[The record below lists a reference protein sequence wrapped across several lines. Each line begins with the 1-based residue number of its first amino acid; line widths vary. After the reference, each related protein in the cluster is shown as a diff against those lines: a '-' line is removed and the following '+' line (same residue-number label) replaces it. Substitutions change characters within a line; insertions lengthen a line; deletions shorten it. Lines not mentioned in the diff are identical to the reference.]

1 MRIQIRPSNL
11 ILPQRTGDNGE
22 TFQSR
27 VAHRLERFPAQKD
40 AENRLQPAGFRW
52 VTSPFYPS
60 AIRARM
66 PLMSNGLTITD
77 VAKMA
82 NVSVATISRVLSGKP
97 GVSQAKRQE
106 IHSLLERVGYRP
118 NRIAQTLALGR
129 SGLLGVVVSN
139 LRIPFYAQIISV
151 LERHCSLRGYR
162 LLVMDSAHDV
172 EREKLNI
179 DVLREHRAEG
189 FFVIPVHD
197 YDNRVDSDHFL
208 KLKLEKFP
216 FLLIGKIQGLD
227 LDWITFEERETAYRL
242 TRKLME
248 EGRRRFCFM
257 GFDPTNRTVLERLE
271 GIRRALSDGG
281 LELPPDSILDEV
293 GTWSEGGIRAWE
305 PIIRNHFSRP
315 EPPDAL
321 IAANDTLALIAIRNL
336 RKMGLRVPQQV
347 AVAGFDDSD
356 FASLVEPSIT
366 TNAKDIEQI
375 GAEAAKMLLARI
387 DDPKA
392 PTRQVEIP
400 QHLCIRESTDSDLGP
415 VSA

>member
-1 MRIQIRPSNL
+1 
-11 ILPQRTGDNGE
+11 
-22 TFQSR
+22 
-27 VAHRLERFPAQKD
+27 
-40 AENRLQPAGFRW
+40 
-52 VTSPFYPS
+52 
-60 AIRARM
+60 
-66 PLMSNGLTITD
+66 MSNGLTISD
-77 VAKMA
+77 IARMA

-151 LERHCSLRGYR
+151 LERHCSLQGYR

-216 FLLIGKIQGLD
+216 FLLIGKIQGLN
-227 LDWITFEERETAYRL
+227 LDWIAFEETETAFHL
-242 TRKLME
+242 TRRMLDQ
-248 EGRRRFCFM
+248 GRRRFAFM

-271 GIRRALSDGG
+271 GIRRALSEKGMV
-281 LELPPDSILDEV
+281 LPPESILEEV
-293 GTWSEGGIRAWE
+293 GTWTEGGIRAWE
-305 PIIRNHFSRP
+305 PIIRDHFSRP

-336 RKMGLRVPQQV
+336 KKMGLGVPGQV

-356 FASLVEPSIT
+356 FASLVEPAIT
-366 TNAKDIEQI
+366 TNAKDIERI
-375 GAEAAKMLLARI
+375 GAEAAKMLLAKI
-387 DDPKA
+387 ANPKA

-400 QHLCIRESTDSDLGP
+400 QNLCLRESTDADLSP
-415 VSA
+415 VSG